1 MWLDY
6 SRLFNSKKIMGFIKT
21 LTTSTGA
28 AINVAYGS
36 IADFTSEIVNISDT
50 GGDVA
55 IAVTSNA
62 GGTPKLKIKVGMD
75 PAAMDFLLDT
85 NQLVIEL
92 SIPATKKR
100 FVISKVLFPYMQ
112 IVGSANGTT
121 SGALTDIT
129 IRVI

>member
-1 MWLDY
+1 
-6 SRLFNSKKIMGFIKT
+6 MGFTKT

-36 IADFTSEIVNISDT
+36 IEAFESEVVNISET

-55 IAVTSNA
+55 IAVTSDSA
-62 GGTPKLKIKVGMD
+62 GTPKLKIKVGMNPD
-75 PAAMDFLLDT
+75 SLDFLLDT

-100 FVISKVLFPYMQ
+100 FVISKVLFPYFQ